1 MSVDNFN
8 TKVMIKFEVLKNDDN
23 FFKNIFELKSLK
35 ITETFN

>member
-23 FFKNIFELKSLK
+23 FKNIFELKSLK
-35 ITETFN
+35 IMETFN